1 MLIKEGTAP
10 APGWEKF
17 LAAAQVWREESF
29 VGFPECQEHSL
40 LLARGVAPLGEPTQ
54 GRLSIHQAAVQTRG
68 AGPSTQTPQQPG
80 LGIFLVLAT
89 LRASGAAPSLPLPRA
104 AGSQAGRR
112 RRELGGC
119 SGAGA
124 GSAGG
129 RGHAPYLGVT
139 MVIAVVGWRMWQV
152 VMVKVDGVWG
162 RLLTE
167 RNTGRD
173 RRQGVNGEG
182 GRTQVQGTAEGRRD
196 RQSWAG
202 SSVRGAQLQQQLW
215 LVPAQRGQP
224 AQLGPGDAVG
234 PRPAPSRQP
243 GGSRGSPG

>member
-1 MLIKEGTAP
+1 M
-10 APGWEKF
+10 PGA
-17 LAAAQVWREESF
+17 LAAPCPGCCSPGRAHPREALHPSGCSAEE
-29 VGFPECQEHSL
+29 G
-40 LLARGVAPLGEPTQ
+40 
-54 GRLSIHQAAVQTRG
+54 G
-68 AGPSTQTPQQPG
+68 AGPSTQTPQQPD
-80 LGIFLVLAT
+80 LGIFLVLAA

-104 AGSQAGRR
+104 AGSQGWRR
-112 RRELGGC
+112 RRELGGR

-173 RRQGVNGEG
+173 RRQGVSGEG

-202 SSVRGAQLQQQLW
+202 NSVHGAQLQQQLW
-215 LVPAQRGQP
+215 LMPAQP
-224 AQLGPGDAVG
+224 AQLGPGDAVC

-243 GGSRGSPG
+243 RGSGGSPG